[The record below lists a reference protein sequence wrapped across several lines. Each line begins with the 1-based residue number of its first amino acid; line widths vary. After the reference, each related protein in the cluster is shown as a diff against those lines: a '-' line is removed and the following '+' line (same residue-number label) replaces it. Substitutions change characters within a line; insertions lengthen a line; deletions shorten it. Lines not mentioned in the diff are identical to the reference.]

1 MPYRRLFAQVFG
13 FEAIIAA
20 SVFVLVSAVMVI
32 AFLISRRRRKR
43 GAGSSARAEHNPAE
57 IVYAAAVAAVAAVIA
72 TVSLTANTRET
83 GNPQARPALQ
93 VQVTA
98 FQWCWQF
105 RYAGQPVS
113 VTGQCQGRSLP
124 TLMLPAGVP
133 VRISVTSRDV
143 IHAFW
148 LPYLRWKLDAFPGH
162 VSSFVVTLEHQG
174 RWLGRCAQFCGLYHY
189 QMDFWVQAVS
199 PAQFDHWLQARGG
212 SAVAVT
218 AP

>member
-1 MPYRRLFAQVFG
+1 MPYRRLFSQVFG
-13 FEAIIAA
+13 FEAVTAG
-20 SVFVLVSAVMVI
+20 SVFVLVLAVMVI

-43 GAGSSARAEHNPAE
+43 GAGPSARAEHNPVE
-57 IVYAAAVAAVAAVIA
+57 IVYAAAVAVVAAVIA

-83 GNPQARPALQ
+83 ADAPRPALQ

-105 RYAGQPVS
+105 RYLGQPVS

-124 TLMLPAGVP
+124 TLVLPAGVP

-143 IHAFW
+143 IHGFW

-162 VSSFVVTLEHQG
+162 VSSFVVTLDHQG

-199 PAQFDHWLQARGG
+199 PARFDRWLQAHGG

-218 AP
+218 AR